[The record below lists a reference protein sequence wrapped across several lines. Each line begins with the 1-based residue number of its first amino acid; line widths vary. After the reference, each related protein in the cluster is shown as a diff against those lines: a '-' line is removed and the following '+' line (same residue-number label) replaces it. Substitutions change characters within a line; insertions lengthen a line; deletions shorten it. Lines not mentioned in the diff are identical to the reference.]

1 LPCASPA
8 RKVAAAWK
16 DYRVVGRGR
25 GTSAT
30 DFAVW
35 AAAGPLG
42 GALGPARALDRG
54 LERDPLPALATSASG
69 WAALAWT
76 HEGHV
81 RLALRAPGGAFGAPV
96 AIPSTMAVGQVGV
109 GIDDAGTATVAWS
122 DFVFGADSPVLATT
136 VAAGGAPAPVQ
147 TLGDGTLTSAVALAV
162 GARGRRRGGLGRAR
176 LDGAGGAAPIRRRL
190 RDADHVRRSAGHG
203 PRERRRHR
211 FRRARH
217 PRAAAPRGAAPRRG
231 RRARAGDAGRRLER
245 TLAASGQPFAVVAEE
260 VEQPIARSVRSAFD
274 TTETAN
280 DAALTGGGETLTVWS
295 GSSRG

>member
-1 LPCASPA
+1 MRGRALAPA
-8 RKVAAAWK
+8 IAAPALAWAGGARAAPWSEPVLVAAAPRPAETVAVRIAGPEVAAAWT
-16 DYRVVGRGR
+16 DYRVVGSGR

-162 GARGRRRGGLGRAR
+162 GARGGRRGGLGRAR

-190 RDADHVRRSAGHG
+190 RDADHVRRS
-203 PRERRRHR
+203 RR
-211 FRRARH
+211 
-217 PRAAAPRGAAPRRG
+217 P
-231 RRARAGDAGRRLER
+231 
-245 TLAASGQPFAVVAEE
+245 
-260 VEQPIARSVRSAFD
+260 RSA
-274 TTETAN
+274 
-280 DAALTGGGETLTVWS
+280 
-295 GSSRG
+295 

>member
-190 RDADHVRRSAGHG
+190 RDADHVRRS
-203 PRERRRHR
+203 RR
-211 FRRARH
+211 
-217 PRAAAPRGAAPRRG
+217 P
-231 RRARAGDAGRRLER
+231 
-245 TLAASGQPFAVVAEE
+245 
-260 VEQPIARSVRSAFD
+260 RSA
-274 TTETAN
+274 
-280 DAALTGGGETLTVWS
+280 
-295 GSSRG
+295 